1 MKRLIFRD
9 RYKDILTAS
18 DSIKSMKTISSNIV
32 ESIENIT
39 SACDKLLENAE
50 ENRIKAPIPQNEW
63 GISVTCLTHTSISF

>member
-50 ENRIKAPIPQNEW
+50 ENRIKAPIPQNE
-63 GISVTCLTHTSISF
+63 